1 MTEGEGG
8 VFNTGASL
16 IQIMAKRSAQGKAIY
31 ILVHAI
37 CDVLELRIEVTHLA
51 LEPMKEKESGVCK
64 REKQLVKC
72 RISCKGLGN

>member
-1 MTEGEGG
+1 M
-8 VFNTGASL
+8 
-16 IQIMAKRSAQGKAIY
+16 IQIMAKRSDQGNAIY

-37 CDVLELRIEVTHLA
+37 CDVLDLQIEVTHLA
-51 LEPMKEKESGVCK
+51 SEPMKEKESGVCK